1 MNQATAHF
9 VTLWCAIFAKLEK
22 GLERQLSGGGLT
34 VLQYRVLLQVSRP
47 ETVEVREARLARVLM
62 ARPSA
67 ISMSVDSLQQR
78 GLIQV
83 REDADDARALIVSI
97 GDEGRRCLE
106 AVDVRVEAFLE
117 ESWESLDPLEF
128 TLLMEMMYDSLAK
141 PGGFFVYLDPS
152 VHRGE
157 RLPLPYLLTF
167 MSMFT
172 QVVTTTAKKA
182 AGLSLTEYRFLL
194 ELLPKRRDV
203 VKRLRAKEF
212 VGLLRV
218 KRSYVTTA
226 SYRLAESGLIV
237 REPDPDDARGI
248 LFVLT
253 AEGERAVSL
262 IGDDVA
268 AVFEG
273 LFATGSQGRARVMRL
288 AKKLL
293 SGVDAVLGGENA

>member
-1 MNQATAHF
+1 
-9 VTLWCAIFAKLEK
+9 
-22 GLERQLSGGGLT
+22 
-34 VLQYRVLLQVSRP
+34 
-47 ETVEVREARLARVLM
+47 
-62 ARPSA
+62 
-67 ISMSVDSLQQR
+67 
-78 GLIQV
+78 
-83 REDADDARALIVSI
+83 
-97 GDEGRRCLE
+97 
-106 AVDVRVEAFLE
+106 
-117 ESWESLDPLEF
+117 
-128 TLLMEMMYDSLAK
+128 
-141 PGGFFVYLDPS
+141 
-152 VHRGE
+152 
-157 RLPLPYLLTF
+157 

-293 SGVDAVLGGENA
+293 SGVDGVLGGENA